1 MKALCKRQ
9 VHFLS
14 VGWSDSFWLGIHMQM
29 AKRGAAIYS
38 TAKRQIEELLGAK
51 MVAESWF

>member
-14 VGWSDSFWLGIHMQM
+14 AVWSYSFWPGIHMQM

-38 TAKRQIEELLGAK
+38 TAKRQIEELWEQK
-51 MVAESWF
+51 W

>member
-9 VHFLS
+9 V
-14 VGWSDSFWLGIHMQM
+14 WSYSYSIHMQM
-29 AKRGAAIYS
+29 AKRGAAFYS

>member
-1 MKALCKRQ
+1 MELQ
-9 VHFLS
+9 L
-14 VGWSDSFWLGIHMQM
+14 WLGIHMQM
-29 AKRGAAIYS
+29 AKRGAAFYS